1 MCGKLVATCSA
12 HVEEMMAV
20 PEAARP
26 NTTRVTRLEAV
37 RITHMPLRT
46 LTTLGVGGDAEVW
59 ELRDPER
66 LRVALEQATAAPYRV
81 LGAGSNIL
89 AADAGVLE
97 RIIKFGRA
105 FNSLPVLD
113 AALARGDKQVWLSAA
128 TPLPGIVR
136 RTASVGVSGFAG
148 LLGVPA
154 VLGGA
159 IAMNAG
165 TRFGAMSDV
174 VNQVE
179 IFVDGKL
186 ERLPASDLDFAYRHT
201 NLPAGAIITAAEV
214 RLTAASVAAV
224 QATLTQVDA
233 ARRGQPKVKSAGCA
247 FKNPPQD
254 SAGKLIDEAGLK
266 GLRVGG
272 AMIAFEH
279 GNFIVN
285 LGTATARDICT
296 LLERVRARL
305 PELEPEWRMWG
316 VPSAEGEDATCAA

>member
-1 MCGKLVATCSA
+1 
-12 HVEEMMAV
+12 MAV
-20 PEAARP
+20 PEAAHT
-26 NTTRVTRLEAV
+26 NTNVVHTNATSAKREGLRVDRL
-37 RITHMPLRT
+37 PLRT

-59 ELRDPER
+59 EVRDPTR
-66 LRVALEQATAAPYRV
+66 LQTLLEQATDAPYRV

-113 AALARGDKQVWLSAA
+113 AALARADRHVWLSAA

-136 RTASVGVSGFAG
+136 RTVSAGVTGFEG

-159 IAMNAG
+159 VAMNAG

-174 VNQVE
+174 LSAVE
-179 IFVDGKL
+179 LFVDGRL
-186 ERLPASDLDFAYRHT
+186 ERVPASDLAFAYRHAT
-201 NLPAGAIITAAEV
+201 LPAGAIITAAQV
-214 RLTAASVAAV
+214 RLQASSVADV
-224 QATLTQVDA
+224 QANLTQVDS

-254 SAGKLIDEAGLK
+254 SAGKLIDQAGLK

-272 AMIAFEH
+272 AMIALEH

-285 LGTATARDICT
+285 LGTATAHDVCT
-296 LLERVRARL
+296 LLERVRTHL
-305 PELEPEWRMWG
+305 PELEPEWRIWG
-316 VPSAEGEDATCAA
+316 LPSVEGEDATCAA

>member
-1 MCGKLVATCSA
+1 MV
-12 HVEEMMAV
+12 V
-20 PEAARP
+20 PEAAHP
-26 NTTRVTRLEAV
+26 EAAHPEAAHQTTPVTYQDAV
-37 RITHMPLRT
+37 HVRRIPLRT
-46 LTTLGVGGDAEVW
+46 LTTLGVGGEAEVW
-59 ELRDPER
+59 ELRDPKR
-66 LRVALEQATAAPYRV
+66 LHAALEQATDAPYRV

-105 FNSLPVLD
+105 FNSLPALD
-113 AALARGDKQVWLSAA
+113 NALARGDKQVWLSAA
-128 TPLPGIVR
+128 TPLPGVVR
-136 RTASVGVSGFAG
+136 RTASAGVTGFEG

-174 VNQVE
+174 VKVVE
-179 IFVDGKL
+179 IFVAGKL
-186 ERLPASDLDFAYRHT
+186 ERIPAHELAFSYRYAS
-201 NLPAGAIITAAEV
+201 LPAGAIITAAEV
-214 RLTAASVAAV
+214 RLEASSVTEV
-224 QATLTQVDA
+224 QARLTQVDA

-266 GLRVGG
+266 GSRVGG
-272 AMIAFEH
+272 AMIACEH

-285 LGTATARDICT
+285 LGTATARDICA